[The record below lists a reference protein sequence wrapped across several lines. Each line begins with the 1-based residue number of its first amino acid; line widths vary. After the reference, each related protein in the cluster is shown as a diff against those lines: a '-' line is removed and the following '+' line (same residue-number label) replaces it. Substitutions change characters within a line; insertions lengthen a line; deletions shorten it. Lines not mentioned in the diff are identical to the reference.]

1 MNTIEQSPTGQ
12 GYKSL
17 AELRMRKK
25 ILLNDIQKDDEQIKE
40 LWDNLFHK
48 RSSSIASTPTRRFSG
63 LINTGAG
70 ILDGIILGW
79 KLYRKFKK

>member
-25 ILLNDIQKDDEQIKE
+25 ILLKDIQKDDEQIKE

-48 RSSSIASTPTRRFSG
+48 RCQICLLSG
-63 LINTGAG
+63 KSLISRTN
-70 ILDGIILGW
+70 L
-79 KLYRKFKK
+79 